1 MAVNVSSPALSA
13 QSADDL
19 FDIPAKTNGFVTQ
32 ETLPVQRIPDSPMR
46 DSPGPELI
54 SLPDNPQSQFQSQYA
69 HTQRSLA
76 LGNFDTQHATQPTQI
91 IPRSPLASVSE
102 FSSPPPA
109 SKTPSQR
116 VVQVQASSPITAPR
130 PMPNGM
136 KGGILGTALNN
147 GPPPS
152 QMNRMRM
159 PMAPAGTAYRQPI
172 VPRPQPTR
180 VQSPPRAQN
189 GPPPTFY
196 VPADDTS
203 SDEDVQR
210 NSIRTRKFEPGSSR
224 NAQMSGVARPQPSQP
239 SLPPQQAPYSTFS
252 NFVREFEHNN
262 NQSTAAQGGV
272 KRSADVMANSYGGI
286 HKRPRQVGPARAMP
300 AQVTPPHQEPEMELN
315 DIYDPNLRRQV
326 ERMKVVHSTNTIE
339 EIMAALRVA
348 KNFDDASDILL
359 LQSERRGQPPRQQ
372 QGNRTTIVLPS
383 SDDELLTTPAKPP
396 KGVAIT
402 SNQFQPVPQQI
413 RRAPIKSIAQ
423 KWSSTQQQPVQSV
436 ARRLEVFD
444 TPPPQE
450 LKKSRLVRGRR
461 ERTPSG
467 SPKKAIV
474 LDDSDEQDSGI
485 QSEPEDAKF
494 DSRVLNF
501 FNTCTAHDLMDMS
514 GIPKDQAEHFVSCRP
529 FKSLQKVFD
538 VQNPN
543 NKNKTK
549 KGSTSYGERI
559 WDKVYDMLKS
569 YEAVDFVVKRCEQ
582 YAKPLARSMSTWGV
596 DVYGKGKSDAG
607 IDLVNIN
614 ALKDGKDSGIGTPVS
629 DDGKAVNGIKKSFIE
644 QPPSLA
650 EGVQMKDYQ
659 IVGLNW
665 LKLLYKEGLSGILAD
680 DMGLGK
686 TLQTIAFIAHLAEIG
701 QTGPHLI
708 VVPAATLENWLKE
721 FARFAP
727 GLNIQPYYGSIPERE
742 EMRLRYE
749 DERAS
754 LNAIITTYQIAKA
767 KDDIPWLRRYGF
779 TCGIFDE
786 GHQLKNPNSEV
797 ATKLARIKC
806 KFRLLLTGTPLQNNL
821 GELMGLLKFLMPDIF
836 AEREEEMAAIF
847 KQSVSVT
854 TTEAT
859 SDSRAML
866 LSKERIGRAKSM
878 LTPFILRRK
887 KWQVLKDLPK
897 KTRHVVTCSMTSEQ
911 RDLYNTQLAKAW
923 DIRERKARGE
933 RIPPD
938 ENANVLIRLR
948 QAAIHPLLF
957 RYFYTD
963 KTLRRIAKTCP
974 KIEQFS
980 QSNPEFVMM
989 ELINYADF
997 ETHELCS
1004 KHTPLHPYLLSADK
1018 WEKSGKVEKMLEL
1031 LATFKSEGHRPLI
1044 FSQFVMVLDILQII
1058 LNNRNIPFL
1067 RLDGSTRVDER
1078 QDLID
1083 TFNAEDSQYEVFM
1096 LSTKAGGAGIN
1107 LTGASRVIVFDSGFN
1122 PQDDVQAENRCH
1134 RIGQTKDVEV
1144 YRLISEGSVEEQIY
1158 EMGKVKLQL
1167 DREVAGEEGEAQA
1180 IDIPASGIAT
1190 PAEPDDEPGT
1200 KKSRGKKDPNAL
1212 SKKEAEGAALIE
1224 DMLFKKLEEEG
1235 KTPAK
1240 LAPGKSIPERLKVDT
1255 SVKSEAGESSA
1266 LSSLD
1271 SPLTELSSSENESDD
1286 DKPLKPRPKNKSR
1299 AASSDVEIVEI
1310 SATGR
1315 NRRKAAQKASENLK
1329 DPFEDEPSSQRS
1341 STRGRG
1347 AKRKENKENKP
1358 SSQATISRSGRVVRR
1373 AQS

>member
-19 FDIPAKTNGFVTQ
+19 FDIPAKDNGFITQ
-32 ETLPVQRIPDSPMR
+32 ETLPLQRVPDSPMH
-46 DSPGPELI
+46 DSLGPGMI
-54 SLPDNPQSQFQSQYA
+54 SLPDNAQSQPQSQYM
-69 HTQRSLA
+69 HTQKSLA
-76 LGNFDTQHATQPTQI
+76 LGLNSDSQYITQPTQPI
-91 IPRSPLASVSE
+91 SRSPALGSVSE
-102 FSSPPPA
+102 FSSPPP
-109 SKTPSQR
+109 SKTPSKP

-130 PMPNGM
+130 PATNGL
-136 KGGILGTALNN
+136 KGGILGTALHN
-147 GPPPS
+147 GPTPG
-152 QMNRMRM
+152 QMNRIRTA
-159 PMAPAGTAYRQPI
+159 MAPAGTAYRPPI
-172 VPRPQPTR
+172 APRPQPM
-180 VQSPPRAQN
+180 QIPPSPVRQPSA
-189 GPPPTFY
+189 PAPTFCM
-196 VPADDTS
+196 PADDSS
-203 SDEDVQR
+203 SDDDAQR
-210 NSIRTRKFEPGSSR
+210 NRIRPRKFEPGSSR
-224 NAQMSGVARPQPSQP
+224 AAQLARIPPAQPQ
-239 SLPPQQAPYSTFS
+239 LPPQQPAYSSFTSFIHQ
-252 NFVREFEHNN
+252 FDNN
-262 NQSTAAQGGV
+262 NSQPTTAQGV
-272 KRSADVMANSYGGI
+272 KRSGDVMANAYGGV
-286 HKRPRQVGPARAMP
+286 HKRPRQAGPARALP
-300 AQVTPPHQEPEMELN
+300 AQHSSPAVEPEMELN
-315 DIYDPNLRRQV
+315 DVHDPNLRRQV
-326 ERMKVVHSTNTIE
+326 ERVKSVCTTNSVK
-339 EIMAALRVA
+339 EILAALRVT
-348 KNFDDASDILL
+348 KNFDDATDMLL
-359 LQSERRGQPPRQQ
+359 LQSERRQEAGRHPQHPV
-372 QGNRTTIVLPS
+372 VLPS
-383 SDDELLTTPAKPP
+383 SDDELLYTPARPP
-396 KGVAIT
+396 KGVAT
-402 SNQFQPVPQQI
+402 STNQFQAAPQQI
-413 RRAPIKSIAQ
+413 RKAPVKSIAQ
-423 KWSSTQQQPVQSV
+423 KWSSTQQQPVPGQ

-450 LKKSRLVRGRR
+450 VKKSRLVRGRR
-461 ERTPSG
+461 DRTPSG
-467 SPKKAIV
+467 SPQKAIM
-474 LDDSDEQDSGI
+474 LDDSDERDSGI
-485 QSEPEDAKF
+485 QSGFEDAKL

-501 FNTCTAHDLMDMS
+501 FNTCTPHDLMDMAA
-514 GIPKDQAEHFVSCRP
+514 IPKDHAEHFVSCRP
-529 FKSLQKVFD
+529 FRSLQKVFD

-549 KGSTSYGERI
+549 KGSNTFGERT
-559 WDKVYDMLKS
+559 WDKVYEMMNS
-569 YEAVDFVVKRCEQ
+569 YEAVDFVVKRCESF
-582 YAKPLARSMSTWGV
+582 AKPLADSMSKWGV
-596 DVYGKGKSDAG
+596 DVYGKGKADAG

-614 ALKDGKDSGIGTPVS
+614 ALKDGKDSGIGTPIS
-629 DDGKAVNGIKKSFIE
+629 DDGKPANGVRKSFIE

-659 IVGLNW
+659 VVGLNW
-665 LKLLYKEGLSGILAD
+665 LALLFRSKLSGILAD

-701 QTGPHLI
+701 KHGPHLV
-708 VVPAATLENWLKE
+708 VVPSATLENWLKE

-727 GLNIQPYYGSIPERE
+727 GLNVQPYYGSIPERE
-742 EMRLRYE
+742 EMRYRYE
-749 DERAS
+749 TERDD
-754 LNAIITTYQIAKA
+754 LNVIVTTYQIAKA

-779 TCGIFDE
+779 TCAIFDE

-797 ATKLARIKC
+797 ASKLARIRC
-806 KFRLLLTGTPLQNNL
+806 DFRLLLTGTPLQNNL
-821 GELMGLLKFLMPDIF
+821 GELMGLLKFLMPDVF
-836 AEREEEMAAIF
+836 AEREDDMSAIF

-897 KTRHVVTCSMTSEQ
+897 KTRHVITCTMTPEQ
-911 RDLYNTQLAKAW
+911 RDLYNMQLSKAW

-963 KTLRRIAKTCP
+963 KTLRRIAKACP

-1004 KHTPLHPYLLSADK
+1004 KHTLLRPYLLSAEK

-1031 LATFKSEGHRPLI
+1031 LAKFKAEGHRPLI

-1067 RLDGSTRVDER
+1067 RLDGSTKVDER

-1083 TFNAEDSQYEVFM
+1083 TFNDENSEYEVFM

-1180 IDIPASGIAT
+1180 VDIPASGIAT
-1190 PAEPDDEPGT
+1190 PAELDDDAGA
-1200 KKSRGKKDPNAL
+1200 KKGRGKKDPNAL

-1235 KTPAK
+1235 KTPVK
-1240 LAPGKSIPERLKVDT
+1240 LATAKKAVPERLKVET
-1255 SVKSEAGESSA
+1255 GVKSEAGDSSA

-1271 SPLTELSSSENESDD
+1271 SPLSELSSSENESDN
-1286 DKPLKPRPKNKSR
+1286 DKLLKPKPKDRGR
-1299 AASSDVEIVEI
+1299 AVSTDVEEVEV
-1310 SATGR
+1310 SNTGR
-1315 NRRKAAQKASENLK
+1315 ARRKAAAKASENLK
-1329 DPFEDEPSSQRS
+1329 DPFEYEPSSQRS
-1341 STRGRG
+1341 SRGRG
-1347 AKRKENKENKP
+1347 VKVKEEKDKENKP
-1358 SSQATISRSGRVVRR
+1358 QTTISRSGRIVRK
-1373 AQS
+1373 AK